1 MINTLKIPSTPTFR
15 LGRIVGFSAA
25 LLLTSA
31 TASFAAG
38 IPKLNAADTLI
49 DAQLQA
55 KHNGVTL
62 KVAKTTTVDSQF
74 IADAAID
81 AINALQASSKVLPA
95 TIVTAALNRVPQFAA
110 SISEAALA
118 KVYGTTVFPAL
129 NTPAKKNKQ
138 VSSIVS
144 TAFSK
149 GLATYK
155 VGKLPNGNS
164 FAGFGDK
171 SDIATQ
177 ITFKDV
183 SALGNPA
190 TLIIST
196 DPKLPSPLQVV
207 VTAAVKAA
215 IKVKSTDLEHNG
227 VSGAVA
233 GAIYETAGSNNSS
246 IKDAVT
252 ANDAVVKAILKTAA
266 KSAST
271 HALEI
276 AQAAG
281 YAFATTYR
289 QTHAT
294 LSGQA
299 AEVGLPEFLASN
311 VADIVAAIN
320 SGLSPANAKKF
331 AAPSK
336 TKGQNL
342 GKDLET
348 SVIDGITKAYAT
360 SDSAGGSGRRGVY
373 FADGVA
379 HAVTKIN

>member
-55 KHNGVTL
+55 KHQGVTL

-118 KVYGTTVFPAL
+118 KVYGPTAFPAL
-129 NTPAKKNKQ
+129 VSPAKKNAQ
-138 VSSIVS
+138 VSAIVS

-155 VGKLPNGNS
+155 VGKLPNGNT

-190 TLIIST
+190 TLPISI

-246 IKDAVT
+246 IKDVT
-252 ANDAVVKAILKTAA
+252 GNDAVVKAILKTAA

-299 AEVGLPEFLASN
+299 AEVGLAEFLATN

-320 SGLSPANAKKF
+320 SGLSPGNVKKY

-342 GKDLET
+342 TKTLT
-348 SVIDGITKAYAT
+348 ISVTDGITKAYAT